1 MTTAPTIDLIP
12 LTAVQAASGVTIQ
25 RSPESSPP
33 TLFLP
38 SRNVTVTE
46 SALKLFDLA
55 AKSGRFFRRGHT
67 VVRTGG
73 NGTNAYLRA
82 IDSNA
87 ACSDFETVG
96 RLVTLKPNRTG
107 QLIPQRD
114 PMTIT
119 QAGQLL
125 GCTDAV
131 VQLPEIVGTSKVPI
145 LARTSQGPQ
154 LCGYG
159 YSRSLKLWITADLKI
174 PDVPQTEAVRSLRGL
189 LSEFQF
195 TTAGDESRA
204 FASLITPML
213 HFGDWLPGEP
223 VPVDVAEADQSQSGK
238 TYRQKVVAAIYGAE
252 PSYVNMKSRGVGGV
266 DESIQSVIY
275 AGSPFI
281 AIDNLKGKVDSEYLE
296 QTITNT
302 TGIHRVRLP
311 GMKEVEV
318 RAKFILMISSNKA
331 EFSRDMA
338 NRSVITRVEKKIGY
352 EFTRN
357 PLAEIESNPGY
368 FLGCVATVVRKWA
381 EAGCPHTA
389 GIDHDFR
396 AWAGA
401 MDWIVQNLA
410 GLPPLLD
417 GHREAQ
423 ARTADPILGALRQL
437 ALAIEES
444 GDLDKQ
450 LPASRLWEI
459 AADHEIQM
467 PGVDTA
473 PCDEAGRKDAI
484 RRLGV
489 KLGPVFRN
497 EYSVTIDHF
506 TIERLEDTIERDH
519 HGPELRKFY
528 RFTKGRAKT

>member
-1 MTTAPTIDLIP
+1 M
-12 LTAVQAASGVTIQ
+12 
-25 RSPESSPP
+25 
-33 TLFLP
+33 LFLP
-38 SRNVTVTE
+38 SRNVTVTD
-46 SALKLFDLA
+46 SSMKIFDRA
-55 AKSGRFFRRGHT
+55 AKSGRFFRRAQT

-73 NGTNAYLRA
+73 NGTDAHLRA
-82 IDSNA
+82 LDPNA
-87 ACSDFETVG
+87 ACSAFETLG
-96 RLVTLKPNRTG
+96 PLVTLKPNRSG

-114 PMTIT
+114 PMTPT
-119 QAGQLL
+119 QAGQVL
-125 GCTDAV
+125 GCTDAI
-131 VQLPEIVGTSKVPI
+131 VQLPEIVGTSLVPI
-145 LARTSQGPQ
+145 LARTSEGPQ
-154 LCGYG
+154 LCSHG
-159 YSRSLKLWITADLKI
+159 YSYPLKLLIASDLEV
-174 PDVPQTEAVRSLRGL
+174 PDVPQAEAVRLLRGL

-195 TTAGDESRA
+195 TTPGDESRA

-213 HFGDWLPGEP
+213 HFGEWLPGEP

-238 TYRQKVVAAIYGAE
+238 TYRQKIVARIYGTE

-266 DESIQSVIY
+266 DESIQSVIFS
-275 AGSPFI
+275 GRPFI
-281 AIDNLKGKVDSEYLE
+281 AIDNLKGKLDSEFLE

-302 TGIHRVRLP
+302 TGIYRVRLP

-352 EFTRN
+352 EFIRN
-357 PLAEIESNPGY
+357 PLAEVESNPGY
-368 FLGCVATVVRKWA
+368 FLGCVVAVVRAWA
-381 EAGCPHTA
+381 EASCPRTA
-389 GIDHDFR
+389 RVDHDFR

-410 GLPPLLD
+410 GLPPLLE

-444 GDLDKQ
+444 GELEKQ

-459 AADHEIQM
+459 ASAHEIQI
-467 PGVDTA
+467 PGVDMT
-473 PCDEAGRKDAI
+473 PGDETGRKDAI

-489 KLGPVFRN
+489 KLGPVFRS

-506 TIERLEDTIERDH
+506 TIERLEDTFERDH

-528 RFTKGRAKT
+528 RFKKGRAST